1 MSLMMQ
7 LEDGHGTD
15 RRAVITQYGEL
26 AVGQLH
32 YSSSSSA
39 NLDVVNTAYNLIPPR
54 DQQDHIIITGI
65 ALTAN
70 RNVGTSD
77 AGIQLYTTDVGPDS
91 RTQET
96 LLIQTELA
104 KNDTLVL
111 NPIAIEVPPA
121 KWVNAE
127 TNDDDVFVTLLYY
140 YIKEFE

>member
-1 MSLMMQ
+1 MPVRNMIV
-7 LEDGHGTD
+7 DGHGSG
-15 RRAVITQYGEL
+15 RRAVVTQYGEL

-32 YSSSSSA
+32 YSSSVSA
-39 NLDVVNTAYNLIPPR
+39 NLDVVDTAYNLVGPLG
-54 DQQDHIIITGI
+54 QQEHIIITGI

-77 AGIQLYTTDVGPDS
+77 ASIQLYTSTIGPDS

-111 NPIAIEVPPA
+111 NPIAIEVPPGR
-121 KWVNAE
+121 WINAE

-140 YIKEFE
+140 YISEFE

>member
-1 MSLMMQ
+1 MSGRAMLV
-7 LEDGHGTD
+7 DGHGTG
-15 RRAVITQYGEL
+15 RRAVVTQYGEL

-32 YSSSSSA
+32 YSSSSSVS
-39 NLDVVNTAYNLIPPR
+39 LDVVDTAYNLVVPR
-54 DQQDHIIITGI
+54 DQQDHVIVTGI

-70 RNVGTSD
+70 RLVGASD
-77 AGIQLYTTDVGPDS
+77 ASIQVYTSVVGPDS

-111 NPIAIEVPPA
+111 NPIAIEVPPG
-121 KWVNAE
+121 KWINAE

-140 YIKEFE
+140 YISEFE

>member
-1 MSLMMQ
+1 MSVSFH
-7 LEDGHGTD
+7 LEDGHGSN
-15 RRAVITQYGEL
+15 RRVVVTQYGEL

-32 YSSSSSA
+32 YSSSTSA
-39 NLDVVNTAYNLIPPR
+39 NLDVVDTAYNLIAPR
-54 DQQDHIIITGI
+54 EQQEHIIITGM

-77 AGIQLYTTDVGPDS
+77 SSIQVYTSDIGPDS

-127 TNDDDVFVTLLYY
+127 CNDDDVFVTLLYY